1 MKYIL
6 LYIYVCVSR
15 TFIFKLLDDSF
26 ITSRF
31 QSDKWQI
38 RFKLAQNLK
47 CDEVYLNLR
56 IIKEIIIS
64 SL

>member
-15 TFIFKLLDDSF
+15 VFIFKLLDDSF

-47 CDEVYLNLR
+47 FDERY
-56 IIKEIIIS
+56 I
-64 SL
+64 